1 MSDVDDNDGNYSLN
15 ERIADEPIDSDEQY
29 ERKRDDDAE
38 EFTTDLEN
46 FLWKYVQRQNHYM
59 NSRSHLITALRSQAD
74 YLEKYWKSYE
84 EMMKNREMRKN
95 GNERRV

>member
-15 ERIADEPIDSDEQY
+15 ERIADEPKDDSDEQY
-29 ERKRDDDAE
+29 EKWRDDCAE

-46 FLWKYVQRQNHYM
+46 LLWKFVQRQNHYM

-84 EMMKNREMRKN
+84 EMMKNREMRKCQK
-95 GNERRV
+95 